1 MGNLKLNDLEVP
13 QAAPNLISQANARE
27 SAIIPQ
33 EEVKFENLG
42 MNIQPTEEEKG
53 KKVNLGESGI
63 IGVHKSKYH
72 DQYRRLFLI
81 SFFVILVSG
90 FASIMLRLYG
100 RYIYFAAQ
108 AVPDTNY
115 QTYIDTY
122 KKGQQFLDKTLKLSN
137 YEQYTSFSLE

>member
-1 MGNLKLNDLEVP
+1 M
-13 QAAPNLISQANARE
+13 ISKINAE
-27 SAIIPQ
+27 TEKVIPV
-33 EEVKFENLG
+33 EDVKFENLG

-53 KKVNLGESGI
+53 GKVNLGESGI
-63 IGVHKSKYH
+63 IGIHKSKYH

-90 FASIMLRLYG
+90 FTSIILRLYD

-108 AVPDTNY
+108 AVPDTKY

-122 KKGQQFLDKTLKLSN
+122 KKGQQFLDKTLKLSS